1 MQSRPKHDLRDPRC
15 AVNCVMRSGRK
26 EDCVVASSS
35 GHEFEGGAGAGDSGS
50 STARVSVAR
59 QSIRS
64 GGRTDG
70 FSWRLAAFYA
80 AVFWFSGIVLP
91 FFPAWLQAKGLDA
104 RATGIVLAVPMF
116 IRLVSVPSVARLAD
130 RRSALRG
137 ALISSAFGSAAAYL
151 VLSQAVGFLPILLA
165 VALAAL
171 ATAPTMPLLDAYAL
185 RGLALRGR
193 AYGPVRLW
201 GSVAFV
207 FANFGAGFVIDRIAA
222 IQIIWLLFGSLMIVA
237 AVSLTLRPIALDV
250 SPAEHVGATGGKL
263 LLSAGFWAFT
273 GGASLIQGSHAVYYG
288 FSVLDWRA
296 KGLDAASIGGLW
308 GLAVI
313 AEIAL
318 FAVSVRFPQRIGP
331 LGLLGAGALGAVLR
345 WGVMSFNPP
354 LVLLPMLQLLH
365 AFSFGATHLG
375 SMQLLARHASVG
387 QFATAQGDFAT
398 VLALVMAG
406 SMALS
411 GALYAELGDRAYAA
425 MALEAALGGVFVL
438 LARNWVT
445 RPKR

>member
-1 MQSRPKHDLRDPRC
+1 MASG
-15 AVNCVMRSGRK
+15 MRR
-26 EDCVVASSS
+26 
-35 GHEFEGGAGAGDSGS
+35 EFEGGAEAADPAGSI
-50 STARVSVAR
+50 ARVPVAR
-59 QSIRS
+59 RS
-64 GGRTDG
+64 DNRSDG

-80 AVFWFSGIVLP
+80 AFFGFSGIIMP
-91 FFPAWLQAKGLDA
+91 FFPAWLQAKGLDSG
-104 RATGIVLAVPMF
+104 ATGIVLAVPMF
-116 IRLVSVPSVARLAD
+116 IRLISVPSLARLAD
-130 RRSALRG
+130 RRNAFRG
-137 ALISSAFGSAAAYL
+137 ALISTAFGSASAYV
-151 VLSQAVGFLPILLA
+151 VLSQVSGFVPIVLA

-207 FANFGAGFVIDRIAA
+207 FANFGAGFVIDRIAP
-222 IQIIWLLFGSLMIVA
+222 IQIIWLLFGSLVIVA
-237 AVSLTLRPIALDV
+237 AVSLMLRPIGPDGG
-250 SPAEHVGATGGKL
+250 SAEKVDAAAGKL
-263 LLSAGFWAFT
+263 LLSPRFWVVT
-273 GGASLIQGSHAVYYG
+273 GGASLIQASHAVYYG

-318 FAVSVRFPQRIGP
+318 FAVSARFPQRVGS
-331 LGLLGAGALGAVLR
+331 LGLIGVGAFGAVLR

-354 LVLLPMLQLLH
+354 LMLLPMLQLLH

-375 SMQLLARHASVG
+375 SMQLLARRAPAR

-406 SMALS
+406 GMALS
-411 GALYAELGDRAYAA
+411 GALYADLGDRAYAA
-425 MALEAALGGVFVL
+425 MALAAALGGVLVL
-438 LARNWVT
+438 LARSRVAQP
-445 RPKR
+445 RR